1 MAAVAA
7 LPEQSD
13 DLDGLLEHLEA
24 HVGLRPAVAEDVL
37 VQRLAAADAELE
49 ATLVHHAAAG
59 RRLRDHRRVDPH
71 GRARDARRDR
81 QARRLR
87 QRADHRPHERAM
99 SLLVV
104 PGGGV
109 VGDPQGVEAGRLGAT
124 GLLHELARTE
134 LLAREK
140 ASDLHARELP
150 GTSAVAATGVTY
162 RTRAARGGRS
172 RTRGPGGTRSGCGR
186 SARGDR

>member
-1 MAAVAA
+1 MAAGAA
-7 LPEQSD
+7 LPEQPD
-13 DLDGLLEHLEA
+13 HLDGLLEHLEA
-24 HVGLRPAVAEDVL
+24 YVGLRPGVAEDVL
-37 VQRLAAADAELE
+37 VQRLTAAEAELE
-49 ATLVHHAAAG
+49 ATFVHDAAG
-59 RRLRDHRRVDPH
+59 GGRLRDHRRVDPH

-87 QRADHRPHERAM
+87 QRADHRPHEWAM

-104 PGGGV
+104 PGVIV

-150 GTSAVAATGVTY
+150 GASAVQRPGSHTG
-162 RTRAARGGRS
+162 RARLEKEDLERA
-172 RTRGPGGTRSGCGR
+172 
-186 SARGDR
+186 DWVEH